1 MSETRL
7 RPRRRPRVD
16 VNLTPLIDVVFLLL
30 IFFMVSTTF
39 NRYSDIRVELPQGG
53 GESEERQPQAV
64 EIEIDAQGNYY
75 VNRKELVN
83 RSRETLERAL
93 RRAHKKGAPPR
104 LVIAAD
110 ARTPHQAVITAM
122 DAAGRVGLDQILFAT
137 SRGATGE

>member
-7 RPRRRPRVD
+7 RPRRRGRRVD

-39 NRYSDIRVELPQGG
+39 NRYSDIKVALPEGG
-53 GESEERQPQAV
+53 AETQERQPKAV

-75 VNRKELVN
+75 LNHEELVN

-93 RRAHKKGAPPR
+93 RRAHRKGTPPR
-104 LVIAAD
+104 VVIAAD
-110 ARTPHQAVITAM
+110 ARTPHQAVVTAM
-122 DAAGRVGLDQILFAT
+122 DAAGRVGLNEILFAT
-137 SRGATGE
+137 SSKAE